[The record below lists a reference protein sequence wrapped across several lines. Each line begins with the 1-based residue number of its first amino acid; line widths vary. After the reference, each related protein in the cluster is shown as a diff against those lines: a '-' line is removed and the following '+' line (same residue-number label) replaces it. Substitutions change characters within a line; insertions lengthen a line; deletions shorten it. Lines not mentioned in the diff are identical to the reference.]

1 MTDGPGRPP
10 RLPTVFQKY
19 DPPVYFVTIC
29 AAERRRLFAN
39 ATVHDTLRGF
49 AIRGNRERSIAVG
62 RYVLMPDHIH
72 LFVCGPAEF
81 NLSQWVRMLK
91 LILGRKLVELG
102 EKPEFW
108 QRGLFDHVIRHS
120 ESYAEKWAYVW
131 QNPVRAGLVARA
143 EDWSYQGEIVV
154 IDRA

>member
-1 MTDGPGRPP
+1 MNKPGRPP

-19 DPPVYFVTIC
+19 DAPVYFLTFC
-29 AAERRRLFAN
+29 GAQRKPLFAN
-39 ATVHDTLRGF
+39 DAVHAIFRDFAGRGQ
-49 AIRGNRERSIAVG
+49 RERHIAVG

-81 NLSQWVRMLK
+81 DLEQWVRMLK
-91 LILGRKLVELG
+91 AVLGKRLKESGHEG
-102 EKPEFW
+102 ETW
-108 QRGLFDHVIRHS
+108 QRGFFDHLLRSS
-120 ESYAEKWAYVW
+120 ESYGQKWNYVR

-154 IDRA
+154 IDRV